1 MNWLVTGI
9 LPNNRYKAATSNKA
23 AALVFSN
30 VLKIAMIESTFSSC
44 IHFQVTMVVSA
55 VIKVNH
61 RQDWQLEG
69 CHDFREQEL
78 RDMGVHV

>member
-1 MNWLVTGI
+1 ME
-9 LPNNRYKAATSNKA
+9 KNKT
-23 AALVFSN
+23 
-30 VLKIAMIESTFSSC
+30 VLLNLLFLHVSIV
-44 IHFQVTMVVSA
+44 QVTMVVSA